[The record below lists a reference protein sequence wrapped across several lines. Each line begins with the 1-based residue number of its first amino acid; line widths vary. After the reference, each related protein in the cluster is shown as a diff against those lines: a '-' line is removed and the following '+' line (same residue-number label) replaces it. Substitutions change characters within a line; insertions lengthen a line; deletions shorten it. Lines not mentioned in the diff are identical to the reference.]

1 MQRQHSMVSKARQNH
16 HDTFGQTQ
24 FHAKTQRTMHTHG
37 SLCKLKL
44 DTTLLYLRL
53 DTSLCKET
61 KKHAHSRLTMQAQTR
76 HSQPPCKLSART
88 LNTKLI
94 LMQKRKRRKTSFDHE
109 ERNMNGHGRRKE
121 EPRSRGDGRR
131 GYGELEWGLGE
142 QKWRLGE

>member
-1 MQRQHSMVSKARQNH
+1 MKLQTLGSPLVNLKFMQ
-16 HDTFGQTQ
+16 TL
-24 FHAKTQRTMHTHG
+24 G

-76 HSQPPCKLSART
+76 HIQPPCKLSVRT